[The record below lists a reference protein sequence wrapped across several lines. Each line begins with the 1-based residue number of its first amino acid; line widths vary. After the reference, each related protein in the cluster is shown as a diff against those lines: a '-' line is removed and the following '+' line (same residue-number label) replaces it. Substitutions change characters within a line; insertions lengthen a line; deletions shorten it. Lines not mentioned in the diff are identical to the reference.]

1 MSASAIATPNRSA
14 HIITGN
20 PFTLTDRIK
29 IQQELI
35 RKGDYIKIGKLTCA
49 VWEGQRSSVGMSQSK
64 DLGQGLN
71 AGFGK
76 WKRKTWASCTLD
88 WLTHLNAP
96 ILAVSRDRNN
106 LLLPFKLNALPDIPD
121 PRWQGFATA
130 PAADCRKPEVPRIP
144 QLFAGCPVVGDRA
157 CGQIKDRVSGKTYL
171 IFQPLSELQVMCG
184 RGKDSGFGRISC
196 VTCPADRTHSAL
208 LVEIH
213 PDNEGKHE
221 AYFVGGS
228 FHAG

>member
-1 MSASAIATPNRSA
+1 MATATAVPNKSAAIV
-14 HIITGN
+14 TGN

-29 IQQELI
+29 IQQDMI
-35 RKGDYIKIGKLTCA
+35 RQGNYQKIGKLTCA
-49 VWEGQRSSVGMSQSK
+49 VWEGQRDTRGMSQSK
-64 DLGQGLN
+64 DIGSGMM
-71 AGFGK
+71 AGFGQ

-88 WLTHLNAP
+88 WLSHKNAP

-121 PRWQGFATA
+121 PRWPGFAVA
-130 PAADCRKPEVPRIP
+130 PAANAKNPDIPRIA

-157 CGQIKDRVSGKTYL
+157 CGQIKDRISGKTYL
-171 IFQPLSELQVMCG
+171 IFQPLTELQVMCG
-184 RGKDSGFGRISC
+184 GGLKESGFGRITC
-196 VTCPADRTHSAL
+196 MTCPSDRTHAAL

-213 PDNEGKHE
+213 PDSEGKYE